1 MVSAADHAKRCKAV
15 NFKKVANFKRSKPGE
30 VLGIKVEIVAL
41 HLGIASPGTALPVS
55 KQLLSDLFVHT

>member
-1 MVSAADHAKRCKAV
+1 MVSAADHAKRCKA
-15 NFKKVANFKRSKPGE
+15 ANFKRSKPGE
-30 VLGIKVEIVAL
+30 EQVLGIKVEIVAL